1 MTDGIMLTGEDC
13 LMRTEDQRLLVQ
25 SLLLDPPQ
33 TAEDERLVLLQ
44 RRQTILWLEK
54 IEGCAAMQLCISLPD
69 RPVDAFLPRTQ
80 AEIERAVRALAERS
94 YEQLLDTEQLAI
106 GWGDI

>member
-33 TAEDERLVLLQ
+33 AEDDERLRLLQ
-44 RRQTILWLEK
+44 HRQTILWLEK
-54 IEGCAAMQLCISLPD
+54 IEG
-69 RPVDAFLPRTQ
+69 
-80 AEIERAVRALAERS
+80 
-94 YEQLLDTEQLAI
+94 
-106 GWGDI
+106 